1 MQHDKEF
8 GLELDWTLDT
18 LEGAIILESFDALQG
33 PYTNIPPN

>member
-18 LEGAIILESFDALQG
+18 LEGVMILESFEG
-33 PYTNIPPN
+33 PYTDIPPNR